1 MRLRRLCSE
10 RMICSEEV
18 LSMSAGTKLPTHLDL
33 PDTDGKP
40 VENELEHPQGT
51 LLTQSILP
59 VLEKIHPD
67 GRFFVGNDVG
77 FYWRLTEP
85 VLDGA
90 KSPDWSYVPG

>member
-59 VLEKIHPD
+59 VLEKIHQE
-67 GRFFVGNDVG
+67 GRFLVGIDVG
-77 FYWRLTEP
+77 FYWRLTDP

-90 KSPDWSYVPG
+90 KYHVCSRVPV